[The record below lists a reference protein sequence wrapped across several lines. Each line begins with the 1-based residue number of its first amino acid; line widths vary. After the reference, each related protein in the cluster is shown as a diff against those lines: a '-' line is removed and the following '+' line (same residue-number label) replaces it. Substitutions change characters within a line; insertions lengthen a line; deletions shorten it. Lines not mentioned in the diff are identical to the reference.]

1 MKFMSKN
8 VFYKIVFD
16 TNSIWFNNED
26 KISKLFNS
34 SLSDSVGF
42 IKINSLDQRVFL
54 SMPEIVTQERIEQT
68 LGQIDGVVQ
77 KIDNGLLALSKFGVQ
92 ISDKHYK
99 KNYKIKVPQILHEIL
114 VKDKVEVLKTPKFN
128 QNDLVN
134 RCLKRMRPFHG
145 DEDEGFKD
153 TLIWLTILD
162 DAKKHKNMN
171 YVLVTNNA
179 SDFPIEE
186 LMTEFKKISKGELFI
201 LSDVKAL
208 KQFLDEELDL
218 NLKLKEV
225 YRQIENDIKLK
236 IGDIMVSFNIQNN
249 SNLPENVLSSIDLHS
264 MYISPYMY
272 NRGRVVGYDFKN
284 IRIEDINKLENNF
297 FELRADLTVRV
308 RYDKE
313 KGGSDIYTGYSF
325 GGDQNDNKT
334 YSIHFYYDQN
344 KNFIQ
349 LLSSREL
356 YGSITGL
363 RDFDES

>member
-1 MKFMSKN
+1 MSKN

-179 SDFPIEE
+179 SDFPTEE
-186 LMTEFKKISKGELFI
+186 LMTDDKKISKGE
-201 LSDVKAL
+201 
-208 KQFLDEELDL
+208 
-218 NLKLKEV
+218 
-225 YRQIENDIKLK
+225 
-236 IGDIMVSFNIQNN
+236 
-249 SNLPENVLSSIDLHS
+249 
-264 MYISPYMY
+264 
-272 NRGRVVGYDFKN
+272 
-284 IRIEDINKLENNF
+284 
-297 FELRADLTVRV
+297 
-308 RYDKE
+308 
-313 KGGSDIYTGYSF
+313 
-325 GGDQNDNKT
+325 
-334 YSIHFYYDQN
+334 
-344 KNFIQ
+344 
-349 LLSSREL
+349 
-356 YGSITGL
+356 
-363 RDFDES
+363 